1 MVNVSVSRD
10 TPQRHVIQDRTSL
23 FISSSF
29 APAVTAPRLAIK
41 IKPGT
46 HASSKCICF
55 DGSLNCP
62 VFSLFQLH
70 QQCSISFN
78 YGAKQCFHQTL
89 AIRALFH
96 LIFMTLPVQ
105 PCDRFVYHRYLR
117 QMENLL
123 PISISQS
130 VGNWQHAG
138 MQPIF

>member
-1 MVNVSVSRD
+1 MLNLLGKELLNQCFIIKVHMVNVSVSRD

-62 VFSLFQLH
+62 VFSLF
-70 QQCSISFN
+70 
-78 YGAKQCFHQTL
+78 
-89 AIRALFH
+89 
-96 LIFMTLPVQ
+96 
-105 PCDRFVYHRYLR
+105 
-117 QMENLL
+117 
-123 PISISQS
+123 
-130 VGNWQHAG
+130 
-138 MQPIF
+138 